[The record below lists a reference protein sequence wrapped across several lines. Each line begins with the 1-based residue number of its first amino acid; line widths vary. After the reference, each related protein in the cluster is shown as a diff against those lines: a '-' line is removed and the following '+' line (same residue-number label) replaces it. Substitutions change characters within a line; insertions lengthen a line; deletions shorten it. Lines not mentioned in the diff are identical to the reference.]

1 MNITVYCGSNFG
13 DNPHF
18 EEAAR
23 NLGAWI
29 ARAGH
34 TLVYGGSSV
43 GLMGAVS
50 RAAIEGGAP
59 VIGVEPAFFI
69 EAGVAQ
75 HDLTELFVVRHHGRA
90 QGEDDRA
97 GRCIRGAAGRRGD
110 PRGNLGD
117 LHSRAS
123 GHGAPRVLLAEYR
136 WVLRSASL
144 VFGIDGRAP
153 LFRSVRPRSLPLS
166 ALRGRAGTPSE
177 HRRTRAAPSAATA
190 RCCRKPASAPHGDV
204 RCSDRASSAATET
217 AQWAISQSEDCLSES
232 EYRAAP
238 PRGKRTNR

>member
-13 DNPHF
+13 DDPRF

-23 NLGAWI
+23 HLGAWI

-75 HDLTELFVVRHHGRA
+75 HDLTELFVTDTMGERKAKMIELGEVFVALPGGVGTLEEISEILTRVRLDLGPHECFLLNTDGFY
-90 QGEDDRA
+90 
-97 GRCIRGAAGRRGD
+97 D
-110 PRGNLGD
+110 PFVAFLE
-117 LHSRAS
+117 SM
-123 GHGAPRVLLAEYR
+123 V
-136 WVLRSASL
+136 
-144 VFGIDGRAP
+144 
-153 LFRSVRPRSLPLS
+153 
-166 ALRGRAGTPSE
+166 E
-177 HRRTRAAPSAATA
+177 HRFFDQCDLDRCHFPRTVEELAHLVDTAAERPLA
-190 RCCRKPASAPHGDV
+190 RCEGPLLLQKAG
-204 RCSDRASSAATET
+204 
-217 AQWAISQSEDCLSES
+217 
-232 EYRAAP
+232 
-238 PRGKRTNR
+238 

>member
-75 HDLTELFVVRHHGRA
+75 HDLTELFVCDTM
-90 QGEDDRA
+90 GERKA
-97 GRCIRGAAGRRGD
+97 KMIE
-110 PRGNLGD
+110 LGD
-117 LHSRAS
+117 AFVAFPGGTGTLEEI
-123 GHGAPRVLLAEYR
+123 AE
-136 WVLRSASL
+136 VMSMASL
-144 VFGIDGRAP
+144 RQLDAP
-153 LFRSVRPRSLPLS
+153 CILYNLNGYYDSLK
-166 ALRGRAGTPSE
+166 ALLNEMICKGL
-177 HRRTRAAPSAATA
+177 
-190 RCCRKPASAPHGDV
+190 
-204 RCSDRASSAATET
+204 SSAQRQAGIHFAEDL
-217 AQWAISQSEDCLSES
+217 AQIRALLES
-232 EYRAAP
+232 D
-238 PRGKRTNR
+238 KNH

>member
-50 RAAIEGGAP
+50 RAAIEGGTL

-75 HDLTELFVVRHHGRA
+75 HDLTELFVCDTM
-90 QGEDDRA
+90 GERKA
-97 GRCIRGAAGRRGD
+97 KMIE
-110 PRGNLGD
+110 LGD
-117 LHSRAS
+117 AFVAFPGGTGTLEEI
-123 GHGAPRVLLAEYR
+123 AE
-136 WVLRSASL
+136 VMSMASL
-144 VFGIDGRAP
+144 RQLDAP
-153 LFRSVRPRSLPLS
+153 CILYNLNGYYDSLK
-166 ALRGRAGTPSE
+166 ALLNEMICKGL
-177 HRRTRAAPSAATA
+177 
-190 RCCRKPASAPHGDV
+190 
-204 RCSDRASSAATET
+204 SSAQRQAGIHFAEDL
-217 AQWAISQSEDCLSES
+217 AQIRALLES
-232 EYRAAP
+232 D
-238 PRGKRTNR
+238 KNH

>member
-75 HDLTELFVVRHHGRA
+75 HDLTELFVCDTM
-90 QGEDDRA
+90 GERKA
-97 GRCIRGAAGRRGD
+97 KMIE
-110 PRGNLGD
+110 LGD
-117 LHSRAS
+117 AFVAFPGGTGTLEEIAEVMSMVSLRQLD
-123 GHGAPRVLLAEYR
+123 APCILYNLNGYYDSLKALLNEMICKG
-136 WVLRSASL
+136 L
-144 VFGIDGRAP
+144 
-153 LFRSVRPRSLPLS
+153 
-166 ALRGRAGTPSE
+166 
-177 HRRTRAAPSAATA
+177 
-190 RCCRKPASAPHGDV
+190 
-204 RCSDRASSAATET
+204 SSAQRQAGIHFAADL
-217 AQWAISQSEDCLSES
+217 AQI
-232 EYRAAP
+232 RALLEP
-238 PRGKRTNR
+238 DKNH